1 MFWFYWAM
9 DNATLNTTS
18 IRQPAPSVANPN
30 NTPVQRKFKLPN
42 IGIATVPS
50 ISKTPLGDTLA
61 IKKQE
66 NPRTAYKLTLKNKK
80 GLNFQDVTSLLIAGC
95 SIVALLTFKGKG
107 K

>member
-9 DNATLNTTS
+9 NNATLNTTS
-18 IRQPAPSVANPN
+18 IRQPAPSVASTND
-30 NTPVQRKFKLPN
+30 TPKQRKFNLPN
-42 IGIATVPS
+42 VGVVNVPS

-66 NPRTAYKLTLKNKK
+66 NPRTAYKLSPKSKK
-80 GLNFQDVTSLLIAGC
+80 GLNFQNVISLLIAGC
-95 SIVALLTFKGKG
+95 SILALFSLKGKG

>member
-1 MFWFYWAM
+1 MN
-9 DNATLNTTS
+9 NATLNKNS

-30 NTPVQRKFKLPN
+30 NSTQRKFNLPN
-42 IGIATVPS
+42 VGIVSVPS

-66 NPRTAYKLTLKNKK
+66 NPRMAYKLTPKSNK
-80 GLNFQDVTSLLIAGC
+80 GLNFQNVISLLIAGC
-95 SIVALLTFKGKG
+95 SIVALFSFKGKG